1 MNRTLKF
8 ITSFI
13 VLLVLL
19 TVGSQMSFA
28 KNASHDAVVSLPAGQ
43 TVDNFFTIGHDA
55 SINGTVHNLVLVV
68 GGDLHIHSKAKINE
82 LIIVIDGTVIQD
94 QGTHITENIFAFD
107 WNKSVRDTMLFGGI
121 ILLSSWI
128 AKLIFA
134 IILIGFSTLA
144 SLFVPKSMTKE
155 GLLGNGKV
163 WLTGFI
169 ASLWVVI
176 LVIVLFV
183 TIIGIPLALILLIV
197 PVIAFF
203 FSSGALSREIGLRLF
218 PERNG
223 GWLTTVLGAFILTAL
238 IGFPLIGI
246 LIYFGLTILSLGHM
260 VRWIV
265 ESWKGRKKAAK

>member
-1 MNRTLKF
+1 VKRTLKF
-8 ITSFI
+8 VTSFI
-13 VLLVLL
+13 FLLVLL
-19 TVGSQMSFA
+19 TASSQLSFA
-28 KNASHDAVVSLPAGQ
+28 KSSSHDAVVSLPAGQ

-82 LIIVIDGTVIQD
+82 LIIVIDGTVSQD

-121 ILLSSWI
+121 ILLSSWV

-134 IILIGFSTLA
+134 IIMIGISTLVG
-144 SLFVPKSMTKE
+144 LFVPKSMTKE

-169 ASLWVVI
+169 ATLWVII

-183 TIIGIPLALILLIV
+183 TIIGIPIALVLLVV

-203 FSSGALSREIGLRLF
+203 FSSGALSREIGLRLL

-238 IGFPLIGI
+238 FSFPLIGF
-246 LIYFGLTILSLGHM
+246 LIYIGLTILSLGHM
-260 VRWIV
+260 IRWIV
-265 ESWKGRKKAAK
+265 ESWKGRKRTAE